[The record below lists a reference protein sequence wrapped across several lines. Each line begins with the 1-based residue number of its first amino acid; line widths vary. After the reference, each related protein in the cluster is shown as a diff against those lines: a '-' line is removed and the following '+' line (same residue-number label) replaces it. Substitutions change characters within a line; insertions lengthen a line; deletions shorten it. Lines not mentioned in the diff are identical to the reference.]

1 MEKYVEVLATQLN
14 QTPEVIE
21 EALKTEGEIEK
32 LVDQYNSAHKI
43 FTSEELGKKID
54 NANREYLERLATD
67 GKPIPSHIYNYVK
80 GNAFEKHEKEWA
92 KEHEIEKWDGID
104 DLKSQIIV
112 KEIANSGKA
121 TDNEVIKKKDDRIS
135 ELEGLVLG
143 EEGKSKL
150 AIEQAEGRISEKMIK
165 FDIDNARDAVDIDAD
180 GEKLDNQRSI
190 LDAVFKQHHTFEFNK
205 DLNRT
210 VVSDKDGKL
219 LQNKVGEPLSVLE
232 VLNDFAPKW
241 VDIKEVSKGGRGGSS
256 AVGKLDGTLKTVNNM
271 DELAEHAAKQNPP
284 IYPGSAEFFALMQQ
298 VEKENPGFNK

>member
-14 QTPEVIE
+14 QKPEVIE

-32 LVDQYNSAHKI
+32 LVDQYSSTHKI

-54 NANREYLERLATD
+54 NANREYLEKLATD

-92 KEHEIEKWDGID
+92 KEHGIEKWDGID

-112 KEIANSGKA
+112 KEIAKSGKA

-165 FDIDNARDAVDIDAD
+165 FDIDNARDAVDIDAE

-190 LDAVFKQHHTFEFNK
+190 LDAVFRQHHTFEFNK

-210 VVSDKDGKL
+210 VVSDKDGKI
-219 LQNKVGEPLSVLE
+219 LQNKVGEPLSVSE
-232 VLNDFAPKW
+232 VLVDFAPKW
-241 VDIKEVSKGGRGGSS
+241 VDLKKVSTGGRGDKT
-256 AVGKLDGTLKTVNNM
+256 AIGKSDGTLKTIMNM
-271 DELAEHAAKQNPP
+271 NELAEYAAKQNPP
-284 IYPGSAEFFALMQQ
+284 IYPGTGAFSDLMIA
-298 VEKENPGFNK
+298 VGKENPSFNK